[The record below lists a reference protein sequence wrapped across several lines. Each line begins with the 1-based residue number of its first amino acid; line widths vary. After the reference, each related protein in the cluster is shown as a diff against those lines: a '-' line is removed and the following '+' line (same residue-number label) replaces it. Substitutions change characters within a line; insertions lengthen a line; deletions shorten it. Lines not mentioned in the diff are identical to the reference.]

1 MLSRLLFL
9 LAYHFRERRRCYNRN
24 DNRNHS
30 QQSHRIMPRNLAL
43 KPLTVC
49 ILSSLY
55 ALPALAQTA
64 DEAPVQSVVISASA
78 DASAA
83 GLSKTFA
90 GGQVAKGGR
99 VGLLGTM
106 DVMDT
111 PFNSTN
117 YTQQFIQDQ
126 QARSVAD
133 VLQSDPGVRV
143 ARGFGNYQELYVI
156 RGFPVNSDDL
166 AYNGLN
172 GVLPRQYIAAELLER
187 VEVFRGA
194 NTFLNGAT
202 PGGGGIGGAINLL
215 PKRAPNADLTEVS
228 AGIQTGGQTYVA
240 TDIGRRFG
248 DENRYGVRVNLAQRK
263 GGTGIDNED
272 REVQLAAIGADYRG
286 RGFRLSADAGW
297 QDSKLNS
304 SRPAVNVGAG
314 LALPAAP
321 DASANYGQPW
331 DYSSERD
338 VFGTLRGEWDLG
350 KDLVAWA
357 ALGGRRS
364 HELNR
369 LASTINL
376 NAAGG
381 VGQIRRFDNARED
394 HVATGELGV
403 RGELRGAVSHKFAA
417 TATGLDLDSRNAYA
431 TSAYVNTSIYN
442 TPVLAMPALTA
453 YFNDMS
459 APQTTNKV
467 TLVSQALVDSL
478 GFLDDTLLVT
488 VGVRHQNIKQT
499 GYAYNTRKATPY
511 EKSENTPIAAIVY
524 KVTPAVSVYAN
535 RVESLLQGPIAGST
549 AVNVGEVF
557 EPYKSVQK
565 EVGAKYDSGRYGATA
580 AVFTTTQPMG
590 VLNPTTKVYGIDG
603 EQRNRGLELT
613 AYGELVRGLRVL
625 GGATFLDAKQQRT
638 AGGATD
644 GKDVIGVPDTQLNVG
659 VDWDVP
665 GVHGFSVS
673 ARALHTSSQPVNAAN
688 TLELPSWNRLDL
700 SARYAF
706 KVADHNVV
714 LRARVDNVADK
725 NYWASAGGSQGSGYL
740 VLGAPRTFALTAT
753 TEF

>member
-1 MLSRLLFL
+1 
-9 LAYHFRERRRCYNRN
+9 
-24 DNRNHS
+24 
-30 QQSHRIMPRNLAL
+30 MPVI
-43 KPLTVC
+43 KPLTLCV
-49 ILSSLY
+49 LSAIY
-55 ALPALAQTA
+55 ALPSFAQSSDDATL
-64 DEAPVQSVVISASA
+64 QTIVVSASA

-83 GLSKTFA
+83 GLSKTYA

-99 VGLLGTM
+99 VGLLGNM

-117 YTQQFIQDQ
+117 FTQQFIQDQ

-215 PKRAPNADLTEVS
+215 PKRAPNAELNEVS
-228 AGIQTGGQTYVA
+228 AGLQTGKQTYLAADVA
-240 TDIGRRFG
+240 RRFG

-263 GGTGIDNED
+263 GGTGIDGED

-286 RGFRLSADAGW
+286 RGFRLSADLGW

-304 SRPAVNVGAG
+304 ARPAVNVGAG
-314 LALPAAP
+314 LAVPSAP
-321 DASANYGQPW
+321 DASANFGQPW
-331 DYSSERD
+331 DFSSERD

-357 ALGGRRS
+357 AFGGRRG

-369 LASTINL
+369 LASTLNL
-376 NAAGG
+376 NSATGG
-381 VGQIRRFDNARED
+381 GQIRRFDNARED
-394 HVATGELGV
+394 HIKTGEVGV
-403 RGELRGAVSHKFAA
+403 RGELRTGAVSHKFAA
-417 TATGLDLDSRNAYA
+417 TTTGFDLDSRNAYA
-431 TSAYVNTSIYN
+431 TSAYQNTTLYN
-442 TPVLAMPALTA
+442 PSVLALPTLTT
-453 YFNDMS
+453 FGNSLSD
-459 APQTTNKV
+459 PRTTNKV
-467 TLVSQALVDSL
+467 TLVSQALVDSM
-478 GFLDDTLLVT
+478 GFLNDTLLVT
-488 VGVRHQNIKQT
+488 VGVRRQNIKQV
-499 GYAYNTRKATPY
+499 GYAYNTNKQSAY
-511 EKSENTPIAAIVY
+511 YSESANTPIAAIVY

-535 RVESLLQGPIAGST
+535 RVESLQQGAIAGTT
-549 AVNVGEVF
+549 AVNVGEIF
-557 EPYKSVQK
+557 APYKSVQK
-565 EVGAKYDSGRYGATA
+565 EAGIKYDGGRYGATA
-580 AVFTTTQPMG
+580 ALFTTTQPMG
-590 VLNPTTKVYGIDG
+590 VLNPATKVFGIDG

-613 AYGELVRGLRVL
+613 AYGEPLRGLRVL
-625 GGATFLDAKQQRT
+625 GGATFLDATQQRT
-638 AGGATD
+638 AGGATN
-644 GKDVIGVPDTQLNVG
+644 GKDVIGVPDTQLNLG

-665 GVHGFSVS
+665 GVRGFSVS
-673 ARALHTSSQPVNAAN
+673 ARALHTGVQAVNAAN
-688 TLELPSWNRLDL
+688 TQELPSWNRLDL
-700 SARYAF
+700 SARYEF

-725 NYWASAGGSQGSGYL
+725 NYWASAGGSQGAGYL

>member
-1 MLSRLLFL
+1 M
-9 LAYHFRERRRCYNRN
+9 
-24 DNRNHS
+24 
-30 QQSHRIMPRNLAL
+30 
-43 KPLTVC
+43 
-49 ILSSLY
+49 SSLY
-55 ALPALAQTA
+55 ALPAYAQSQAA

-117 YTQQFIQDQ
+117 YTQQFIQDL

-133 VLQSDPGVRV
+133 VLQADPGVRV

-228 AGIQTGGQTYVA
+228 AGLQTGKQTYLA
-240 TDIGRRFG
+240 ADIGRRFG
-248 DENRYGVRVNLAQRK
+248 DDNRYGVRVNVAQRR

-272 REVQLAAIGADYRG
+272 REIQLAAIGADYRG

-297 QDSKLNS
+297 QSSKLNS
-304 SRPAVNVGAG
+304 SRPAINVGAG
-314 LALPAAP
+314 LAVPAAP
-321 DASANYGQPW
+321 DASTNYGQPW
-331 DYSSERD
+331 DYSRERD

-376 NAAGG
+376 NAANGG
-381 VGQIRRFDNARED
+381 GQVRRFDNARED
-394 HVATGELGV
+394 HVATGEIGV
-403 RGELRGAVSHKFAA
+403 RGEVRSGAVSHKFAA

-442 TPVLAMPALTA
+442 TQALPLPALTGV
-453 YFNDMS
+453 FNDMT
-459 APQTTNKV
+459 APQTTNKA
-467 TLVSQALVDSL
+467 TLVSQALVDSM
-478 GFLDDTLLVT
+478 GFLNDTLLVT

-499 GYAYNTRKATPY
+499 GYTYNTHVATPY
-511 EKSENTPIAAIVY
+511 EKSANTPIAAIVY
-524 KVTPAVSVYAN
+524 KVTPSVSVYAN
-535 RVESLLQGPIAGST
+535 RVESLQQGPIAGAT
-549 AVNVGEVF
+549 AANRGEIF
-557 EPYKSVQK
+557 APYKSVQK

-580 AVFTTTQPMG
+580 ALFTTTQPMG
-590 VLNPTTKVYGIDG
+590 VINPATTVFGIDG

-638 AGGATD
+638 AGGAND
-644 GKDVIGVPDTQLNVG
+644 GKDVVGVPDTQLNLG

-665 GVHGFSVS
+665 GVRDFSVS
-673 ARALHTSSQPVNAAN
+673 ARALHTSSQPINAAN
-688 TLELPSWNRLDL
+688 TLDIPSWNRFDL

-714 LRARVDNVADK
+714 LRARVDNVANK
-725 NYWASAGGSQGSGYL
+725 NYWASAGGSQGAGYL